1 MPQRWNERLPVFRC
15 TLFFGVGVLANRC
28 SKRNLCATAFIVVS
42 LAFVNDCGYK
52 RWVRDFGAIG
62 NGTADDR
69 RAIQAT
75 IDDVAAQGGSVVY
88 FQAGSYKISIY
99 TPGPGQFPWPWA
111 LTIRPNITLQGVGAN
126 SSIIKLAN
134 NQVPYGA
141 LFAPE
146 PLDSDVMGFTHLQF

>member
-1 MPQRWNERLPVFRC
+1 MPQRWNERLAVFRC

-52 RWVRDFGAIG
+52 RSVKDFGAIG

-75 IDDVAAQGGSVVY
+75 IDDVAAQGGGVVGMTGVP
-88 FQAGSYKISIY
+88 FRFDC
-99 TPGPGQFPWPWA
+99 PPE
-111 LTIRPNITLQGVGAN
+111 LTEITLTA
-126 SSIIKLAN
+126 
-134 NQVPYGA
+134 
-141 LFAPE
+141 
-146 PLDSDVMGFTHLQF
+146 